1 MVLAV
6 LGDLVEDVVVWL
18 DGPLVIGA
26 DSPSRVFRSRGGS
39 AANVAAAAAARV
51 PTRFLGCVGED
62 AAGDALVSALGR
74 SGVDVRVARAGVTGT
89 VVVVVDESGERTMFP
104 ERGAS
109 RLLEDVPDD
118 WLDGV
123 RHLHVPAYSF
133 DGGPTAAASGEALRR
148 VRASGGTTSV
158 DASSLGVVTSLG
170 AAPMLA
176 LLADLAPDLL
186 FANADEAAALDLR
199 GAGRARLAAT
209 TLVLKHGA
217 RATVLDVPGE
227 DPVEVPVPP
236 VADVRDLTGA
246 GDAFAAGFLAVHLDG
261 GTSTAAA
268 EAGHAA
274 AAAVLA
280 TPGA

>member
-39 AANVAAAAAARV
+39 AANVAATAAARV
-51 PTRFLGCVGED
+51 PTRFLGCVGDD
-62 AAGDALVSALGR
+62 AAGDALVAALER
-74 SGVDVRVARAGVTGT
+74 SDVDVRVARAGETGT

-109 RLLEDVPDD
+109 RLLGSVPGN
-118 WLDGV
+118 WLEGV

-133 DGGPTAAASGEALRR
+133 DGGPTAAAAHDALLR
-148 VRASGGTTSV
+148 VRAAGGSTSV

-170 AAPMLA
+170 VGPMLD
-176 LLADLAPDLL
+176 LLTDVAPDLL
-186 FANADEAAALDLR
+186 FANADEARALDLR
-199 GAGRARLAAT
+199 GASRSRLPGTA
-209 TLVLKHGA
+209 LVLKHGA
-217 RATVLDVPGE
+217 RATVVDAPGE
-227 DPVEVPVPP
+227 PPVEVPVPP

-246 GDAFAAGFLAVHLDG
+246 GDAFAAGFLAAHLDG
-261 GTSTAAA
+261 ETVTVAA
-268 EAGHAA
+268 ERGHAA

>member
-39 AANVAAAAAARV
+39 AANVAATAAARV
-51 PTRFLGCVGED
+51 TTRFLGCVGED
-62 AAGDALVSALGR
+62 AAGDALVAALGR
-74 SGVDVRVARAGVTGT
+74 SGVDVRVARAGATGT
-89 VVVVVDESGERTMFP
+89 VVVIVDESGERTMFP
-104 ERGAS
+104 ERGAA
-109 RLLEDVPDD
+109 RLLEAAPAE

-123 RHLHVPAYSF
+123 SHLHVPAYSF
-133 DGGPTAAASGEALRR
+133 DGGAIATAALDALAR
-148 VRASGGTTSV
+148 VRDAGGSTSV

-170 AAPMLA
+170 ADPMLD
-176 LLADLAPDLL
+176 LLADVRPDLL

-199 GAGRARLAAT
+199 GAARSRLSGT

-217 RATVLDVPGE
+217 RATVLAVPGR

-246 GDAFAAGFLAVHLDG
+246 GDAFAAGYLAAHLAG
-261 GTSTAAA
+261 EPAVTAA
-268 EAGHAA
+268 EHGHAA